1 MTLEAATTGR
11 LSITYYKEMSGS
23 KYKYC
28 IEKWNRECRW
38 YNYSFKDKEN
48 KEWTPSLDTIVKCAY
63 GIEQGNFV
71 EVKDK
76 LRKMTI
82 SRLIPCVIDAKNIPT
97 DIVKRAVINASRAN
111 CFSANNWNRIL
122 RSACAVVHKYYSE
135 KGVDYDMVLEDC
147 KERDYLYGRLLA
159 VADMAEREAIP
170 EKNKY
175 DRCTNAQRYM
185 VAFQKRP
192 YTTWL
197 IIRNRI
203 QPYLNKMKAYKS
215 SIYQWEI
222 DEIMDSMSV
231 EEFSRNDPLNGTY
244 LLGYSNQRRAGVYHK
259 EDKKD
264 ERIDQQN

>member
-1 MTLEAATTGR
+1 L
-11 LSITYYKEMSGS
+11 
-23 KYKYC
+23 
-28 IEKWNRECRW
+28 
-38 YNYSFKDKEN
+38 
-48 KEWTPSLDTIVKCAY
+48 WT
-63 GIEQGNFV
+63 
-71 EVKDK
+71 
-76 LRKMTI
+76 
-82 SRLIPCVIDAKNIPT
+82 
-97 DIVKRAVINASRAN
+97 
-111 CFSANNWNRIL
+111 
-122 RSACAVVHKYYSE
+122 VVHKYYSE

-170 EKNKY
+170 EKNRY